1 MAPEQASPRAFA
13 VITDSTADIPS
24 DIALERGIEV
34 VPLSVHIGD
43 ETFLDGVLTQEQ
55 FFERMNAADRLPTTS
70 QPPVGTFV
78 EAYERALATADE
90 VISVHISN
98 HLSGTVESARQ
109 AAEGFAGKVHVFD
122 SLNLSW
128 GLAMQV
134 VDAAASA
141 AEGTGTAAALESLA
155 VARQRVRMIV
165 GLDKLDNLAK
175 GGRIG
180 HVSAF
185 LGSFLNLKVTL
196 TVDETGVFQPVAR
209 TRGEKA
215 ALEHTLEWVAKQMGD
230 ATRAKFAVGY
240 MLSRDRAESL
250 RDRLLERYEAT
261 EMVVYPTGS
270 VIATHTGTGWGV
282 TVLPVD

>member
-1 MAPEQASPRAFA
+1 MTPDQASPRTFA
-13 VITDSTADIPS
+13 VITDSTADIPP
-24 DIALERGIEV
+24 DIALDRGIEV

-55 FFERMNAADRLPTTS
+55 FFERMNAAERLPTTS

-78 EAYERALATADE
+78 DAYERALATADE
-90 VISVHISN
+90 VVSVHISN

-109 AAEGFAGKVHVFD
+109 AAERFAGKVHVFD

-141 AEGTGTAAALESLA
+141 ADGLGTAEALESLA

-165 GLDKLDNLAK
+165 GLDRLDNLAK

-180 HVSAF
+180 QVSAF

-196 TVDETGVFQPVAR
+196 TVDETGIFQPVAR

-215 ALEHTLEWVAKQMGD
+215 ALEHTLEWVDKQMGD

-240 MLSRDRAESL
+240 MLSQDRAEWL
-250 RDRLLERYEAT
+250 RDRLLDRYEAT

>member
-1 MAPEQASPRAFA
+1 MTPEQASPRAFA
-13 VITDSTADIPS
+13 VITDSTADIPA

-34 VPLSVHIGD
+34 VPLSVHIAD

-55 FFERMNAADRLPTTS
+55 FFERMNAAERLPTTS

-90 VISVHISN
+90 VVSVHISN

-109 AAEGFAGKVHVFD
+109 AAEGFSGKVHVFD

-141 AEGTGTAAALESLA
+141 AEGLSTAAALESLA

-180 HVSAF
+180 QVSAF

-230 ATRAKFAVGY
+230 ATTAKFAVGY
-240 MLSRDRAESL
+240 MLSQDRAEWL

>member
-1 MAPEQASPRAFA
+1 MTPDPSSPRAFA
-13 VITDSTADIPS
+13 VITDSTADIPP
-24 DIALERGIEV
+24 DIARERGIEV

-43 ETFLDGVLTQEQ
+43 ETFPDGVLTQEQ
-55 FFERMNAADRLPTTS
+55 FFERMNAAARLPTTS
-70 QPPVGTFV
+70 QPSVGSFV
-78 EAYERALATADE
+78 DAYERALTTADE

-109 AAEGFAGKVHVFD
+109 AAEGFAGRVHVFD

-134 VDAAASA
+134 MDAAASA
-141 AEGTGTAAALESLA
+141 AEGLSTAAALESLA
-155 VARQRVRMIV
+155 VARERVRMIV

-215 ALEHTLEWVAKQMGD
+215 ALEHTLQWVAEQMGD

-240 MLSRDRAESL
+240 MLSQDRAEWL
-250 RDRLLERYEAT
+250 RDRLLERYEAA